1 MLYRLC
7 LPYTSISLGT
17 NTLGNVNLKV
27 VSTMSSAMEDFRNKI
42 DSELYISILW
52 GSLDIER
59 SIQSICTVSY
69 TSEAKGVIPT
79 TLSNPSLS
87 NQRYYECLSC
97 KKPEQ
102 TIWTPSPH
110 DLKEPLSVREI
121 FPVCFSTG
129 VPVTPGT
136 NLVPLATQT
145 SQEYNSM
152 LNCTLCGSCF
162 SSDFE
167 LERHQ
172 REDHSATHSNSN
184 RQV

>member
-17 NTLGNVNLKV
+17 NTLGNVNLKI

-42 DSELYISILW
+42 ESELYISILS

-59 SIQSICTVSY
+59 TIQSICIVSY
-69 TSEAKGVIPT
+69 TSEAKGVVPT
-79 TLSNPSLS
+79 ALSNPSLS
-87 NQRYYECLSC
+87 DQRYHECLSC
-97 KKPEQ
+97 KKPEV
-102 TIWTPSPH
+102 TTWTQSPH
-110 DLKEPLSVREI
+110 DQKEPLSVREI
-121 FPVCFSTG
+121 FPV
-129 VPVTPGT
+129 TPKT
-136 NLVPLATQT
+136 NLVPLANQT

-167 LERHQ
+167 LKRHQ
-172 REDHSATHSNSN
+172 REDHSATHSNTD